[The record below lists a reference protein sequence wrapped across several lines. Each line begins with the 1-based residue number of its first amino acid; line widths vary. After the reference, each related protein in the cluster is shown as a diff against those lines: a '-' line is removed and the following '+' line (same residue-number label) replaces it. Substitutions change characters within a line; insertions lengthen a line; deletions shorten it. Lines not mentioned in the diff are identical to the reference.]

1 MIKLKAN
8 QPKLLEATKSHCKQT
23 DPLDEHRHSQS
34 TRNRREK
41 RHTQVF
47 TVPSGIDEG
56 WSGLQRVV
64 RIERSGRRGSQPYEG
79 ISYYITS
86 RPDSAARLAGT
97 IRGHWGIENRLH
109 WVKDVCMDEDSSGI
123 GNKQAAVNLSL
134 LKSWSLTLYRRNGYD
149 SLTKAIDRFTNKVK
163 ELLEIMRT

>member
-8 QPKLLEATKSHCKQT
+8 QPRLLEATKSHCRQA
-23 DPLDEHRHSQS
+23 DPVDEHRHSQS
-34 TRNRREK
+34 TRNRRER

-47 TVPSGIDEG
+47 TAPAGLDEG
-56 WSGLQRVV
+56 WSSLRRVV
-64 RIERSGRRGSQPYEG
+64 RAERSGRRGGRPYRR

-86 RPDSAARLAGT
+86 RRDSAGRLAQT
-97 IRGHWGIENRLH
+97 IRSHWGIENRLH

-123 GNKQAAVNLSL
+123 ANKQAAVNLSL

-149 SLTKAIDRFTNKVK
+149 SLTKAIERFTNKVK